1 MVPRV
6 TELQW
11 WRQYINPKPTKFQ
24 RLYGIN
30 YANHPTNMVPSLE
43 NLGLLER
50 STSIYNTI
58 TIYIQSDRKI
68 YLGKTEE
75 RVLVNEIQ
83 FTFKRITAFFSF

>member
-1 MVPRV
+1 
-6 TELQW
+6 
-11 WRQYINPKPTKFQ
+11 
-24 RLYGIN
+24 
-30 YANHPTNMVPSLE
+30 MVPSLE